1 MVVGLIDVDNWG
13 KLKGC
18 FPNLPLMK
26 LSTHHKKLG
35 DTVKWYDGSYCDLV
49 YMSKVFSFSEEP
61 FEEINAG
68 KVIKGGGAAM
78 QYLYRTDKRSST
90 KRSTST
96 YPTRSNTPFP
106 ITPSTELPTPPT
118 VLCLGAVRDN
128 VISVM

>member
-26 LSTHHKKLG
+26 LSTHHKELG

-68 KVIKGGGAAM
+68 KVIKGGERLCNISTGRTRGLRQREAL
-78 QYLYRTDKRSST
+78 QPTLRDRTRLSRLLPLRNYRHRL
-90 KRSTST
+90 RF
-96 YPTRSNTPFP
+96 Y
-106 ITPSTELPTPPT
+106 
-118 VLCLGAVRDN
+118 V
-128 VISVM
+128 